1 MGQVKNKLE
10 RHNPGSKQPAAE
22 HAANFYNCRLLN
34 NIHCNLLPFIVNLVS
49 DVTYLSQFI

>member
-49 DVTYLSQFI
+49 DATYFSQFI